1 MGLVALVIL
10 SVVALLI
17 ALVGLWIV
25 DGRML
30 PAGPGG
36 RMLALDA
43 GLAAAGAVPWLLL
56 SPLLGAWLPALGP
69 LYAPVAVLAA
79 VAVFL
84 ATLVPRSMGAAPK
97 RVLLFGVIWSTVVFV
112 PAAVIAFG
120 VALDHGGSLA
130 ANVAP
135 GAAALAVL
143 IAGGGRTSPGAARS
157 LPLGIA
163 GVAAVVLGWIGWLVG
178 SELAIDAA
186 TPGIVAAGLLGAAGG
201 VVGWL
206 VVQRILHQST
216 TLPAVAAGAISGL
229 MAMTAGAPLFTPLS
243 AGITGVVAGGAAA
256 LLYLRRLRSTA
267 RPQWSLPGTHLLAA
281 GLGVVVIGVVGTQVG
296 YAFTGQPNLAVS
308 QLLLVLLVGGG
319 SMLLSWVLWLVLRPK
334 AAAGE
339 RNAA

>member
-1 MGLVALVIL
+1 MGLFALVIL

-17 ALVGLWIV
+17 ALAGLWIV

-30 PAGPGG
+30 PGAFGAQ
-36 RMLALDA
+36 RLALDA
-43 GLAAAGAVPWLLL
+43 GLAAAGAFPWLLL
-56 SPLLGAWLPALGP
+56 APLLDRWLPVLGP
-69 LYAPVAVLAA
+69 LYAPVAVLGA

-84 ATLVPRSMGAAPK
+84 ATLVPRSMGAAPR
-97 RVLLFGVIWSTVVFV
+97 RVLLFGLIWSTVVFV
-112 PAAVIAFG
+112 PAAVVAFG
-120 VALDHGGSLA
+120 IALDHGGSLA

-143 IAGGGRTSPGAARS
+143 IAGGDRSGALPARS

-163 GVAAVVLGWIGWLVG
+163 GVAAVALGWIGWLVG

-216 TLPAVAAGAISGL
+216 TLSAVAAGAISGL

-243 AGITGVVAGGAAA
+243 AGITGIVAGGAAA
-256 LLYLRRLRSTA
+256 LLYLRRLRATA

-281 GLGVVVIGVVGTQVG
+281 GLGVVVIGVAGTGVG
-296 YAFTGQPNLAVS
+296 YAFTGQPNLAVN
-308 QLLLVLLVGGG
+308 QLLLVLLVAAG

-334 AAAGE
+334 ARTG
-339 RNAA
+339 R